1 MQKTPGADTP
11 QSRDKIPLK
20 EGEKSMPRRVTAL
33 KEAQVVNAKPEKEAS
48 YRMFDGGGLFLFVTP
63 SGGKLW
69 RLKYRYEGKERLLSL
84 GAYPEISLE
93 DARQRRDE
101 ARELIKQKI
110 DPSERRKEEKAI
122 VKAERLEADR
132 TPSVRVSFDGKIEIW
147 KGGNMLRLTRDEALF
162 ISTMLTNILRGDDHA
177 IK

>member
-1 MQKTPGADTP
+1 M
-11 QSRDKIPLK
+11 
-20 EGEKSMPRRVTAL
+20 
-33 KEAQVVNAKPEKEAS
+33 
-48 YRMFDGGGLFLFVTP
+48 
-63 SGGKLW
+63 
-69 RLKYRYEGKERLLSL
+69 KYRFEGKERLLAL
-84 GAYPEISLE
+84 GSYPEISLE

-147 KGGNMLRLTRDEALF
+147 KGGNMLRFTRDEALF
-162 ISTMLTNILRGDDHA
+162 ISTMLTNIIRGDDHA
-177 IK
+177 IE